1 MYSSALYGI
10 SLVYEISKLQVSSS
24 AILPKAILRSFS
36 TDGVVKILE
45 ILQHSNYLVLRFFQT
60 LDSFPLFLQQ
70 GQSPFHHGVV
80 PLRERLF
87 VSFYSRNVSGVAGNR
102 WIFRRNF
109 VF

>member
-70 GQSPFHHGVV
+70 G
-80 PLRERLF
+80 
-87 VSFYSRNVSGVAGNR
+87 
-102 WIFRRNF
+102 
-109 VF
+109 